1 MKTVG
6 IIGGMGPL
14 ATVDLF
20 GKIVNLTDAKCDND
34 HIHILIDNNTYIP
47 DRTSYILGDGEN
59 PIDELVRSAKRLKN
73 MGADFLVMPCNTAHY
88 FYNDIIDNVS
98 IPFINMIEETANYI
112 NNRNIK
118 KVGLLS
124 TTGTINAK
132 IYDNIFKNYN
142 IDVINPS
149 DENQNIIMDLIYGIK
164 KGKKEFDKKKI
175 QKVLT
180 DLHHK
185 DVEYVILGCTELPV
199 AFELLNLSG
208 NYIDPTEVLAK
219 VAIKKAITV

>member
-1 MKTVG
+1 MKTIG

-47 DRTSYILGDGEN
+47 DRTSYILGDGKN
-59 PIDELVRSAKRLKN
+59 PLDELVKSAKRLKD

-88 FYNDIIDNVS
+88 FYNDIINNVS
-98 IPFINMIEETANYI
+98 IPFINMIEETASYI
-112 NNRNIK
+112 NNK
-118 KVGLLS
+118 K
-124 TTGTINAK
+124 A
-132 IYDNIFKNYN
+132 
-142 IDVINPS
+142 
-149 DENQNIIMDLIYGIK
+149 
-164 KGKKEFDKKKI
+164 

-180 DLHHK
+180 DLRHK

-208 NYIDPTEVLAK
+208 NFIDPTEVLAK
-219 VAIKKAITV
+219 AAIKKALY

>member
-47 DRTSYILGDGEN
+47 
-59 PIDELVRSAKRLKN
+59 
-73 MGADFLVMPCNTAHY
+73 
-88 FYNDIIDNVS
+88 
-98 IPFINMIEETANYI
+98 FINMIEETASYI
-112 NNRNIK
+112 NNKNIK
-118 KVGLLS
+118 
-124 TTGTINAK
+124 
-132 IYDNIFKNYN
+132 
-142 IDVINPS
+142 
-149 DENQNIIMDLIYGIK
+149 
-164 KGKKEFDKKKI
+164 
-175 QKVLT
+175 KVLT
-180 DLHHK
+180 DLRHE

-208 NYIDPTEVLAK
+208 NYIDPMEVLAK
-219 VAIKKAITV
+219 AAIKKAL

>member
-59 PIDELVRSAKRLKN
+59 PIDELVKSAKRLKN
-73 MGADFLVMPCNTAHY
+73 MGADFLIMPCNTAHY
-88 FYNDIIDNVS
+88 FYNDIINNVS

-112 NNRNIK
+112 NNKNIK

-124 TTGTINAK
+124 TTGTINVK
-132 IYDNIFKNYN
+132 ITILMLLSQVMK
-142 IDVINPS
+142 
-149 DENQNIIMDLIYGIK
+149 IK
-164 KGKKEFDKKKI
+164 
-175 QKVLT
+175 
-180 DLHHK
+180 
-185 DVEYVILGCTELPV
+185 IL
-199 AFELLNLSG
+199 
-208 NYIDPTEVLAK
+208 
-219 VAIKKAITV
+219 

>member
-1 MKTVG
+1 MKVVG

-20 GKIVNLTDAKCDND
+20 GKIVNLTNAKCDNN
-34 HIHILIDNNTYIP
+34 HIHILIDNNTSIP
-47 DRTSYILGDGEN
+47 DRTSYILGNGEN
-59 PIDELVRSAKRLKN
+59 PIDELVKSAKRLKD

-88 FYNDIIDNVS
+88 FYDDIVKSVS
-98 IPFINMIEETANYI
+98 TPFISMIEETANYI
-112 NNRNIK
+112 KNQKIK

-132 IYDNIFKNYN
+132 VYDNIFNSYN
-142 IDVINPS
+142 IEVIKPS

-164 KGKKEFDKKKI
+164 KGTKEFDIDKI
-175 QKVLT
+175 KKVLD
-180 DLHHK
+180 DLGSK
-185 DVEYVILGCTELPV
+185 NVECIILGCTELPV
-199 AFELLNLSG
+199 AFNILNLSG

-219 VAIKKAITV
+219 AAIKKAIN